1 MAKTVVR
8 YPWKVWLRPRRR
20 PRQLVLSK
28 GRDFRC
34 AVHGMAQQI
43 RNRANAKGLLVS
55 LLVGDM
61 SVTIN
66 SVKKRLVPIPKA
78 RRKA

>member
-1 MAKTVVR
+1 MKKIAVR
-8 YPWKVWLRPRRR
+8 YPWKKWLRPRQK

-34 AVHGMAQQI
+34 AVHGMAQQV
-43 RNRANAKGLLVS
+43 RNRANLEGLSVS
-55 LLVGDM
+55 LFVGDR
-61 SVTIN
+61 SVIIN
-66 SVKKRLVPIPKA
+66 SV